1 MEAYT
6 QILMAK
12 NKNKKSGIVFSTDP
26 DYEYEEDLLAEV
38 ETLPPSQQ
46 NLLITL
52 QRLKGNKVVTKVY
65 NFEGTE
71 EDLKALGKELK
82 SLCGCGGSV
91 KNGEILLQGDFREKV
106 KQTLDHEGYK
116 YKTVGG

>member
-1 MEAYT
+1 
-6 QILMAK
+6 MAK
-12 NKNKKSGIVFSTDP
+12 KKNKKSGIVFSTDP
-26 DYEYEEDLLAEV
+26 EYDYEDDLLEEE

-46 NLLITL
+46 NLRITL

-65 NFEGTE
+65 NFEGKE

-82 SLCGCGGSV
+82 SLCGCGGAV
-91 KNGEILLQGDFREKV
+91 KNGEILLQGDFREKI
-106 KQTLDHEGYK
+106 KQALDREGYK